1 MLREVVDYQQANVI
15 PKIISEWQEEQIE
28 HHQLHRACGYDGL
41 NHILRRVLEALAYL
55 LSYQPMFAHNAL

>member
-41 NHILRRVLEALAYL
+41 YHILRRVLEALAHL
-55 LSYQPMFAHNAL
+55 LSCQPMFDHIAL

>member
-1 MLREVVDYQQANVI
+1 MLRKVVDYKQANVI

-41 NHILRRVLEALAYL
+41 YHILRRVFEALAHL
-55 LSYQPMFAHNAL
+55 LNCQPKFDHIAL